1 MGKGKGGVGHQVV
14 KSIYLPHICSVE
26 TSRLIALHQKFDE
39 ILRIALMVGVLFR
52 ILYKRSTFRVRA
64 MARLICSHP
73 CNAAGRI
80 AFWNPYSH

>member
-14 KSIYLPHICSVE
+14 RSIYLPHICSFK
-26 TSRLIALHQKFDE
+26 TSRLIALHQYFDE
-39 ILRIALMVGVLFR
+39 ILQVVLIVGILFG
-52 ILYKRSTFRVRA
+52 IVYEHSMFGA
-64 MARLICSHP
+64 MARLICSHL